1 MVIRITAIVVMAF
14 VVLTTPASA
23 TYETG
28 LYAYSAGDF
37 DTAHSEWLPL
47 AEAGDAR
54 SQYQLGQM
62 YLKGEGVEADA
73 ATALKWFR
81 LSADQDYSPSL
92 FNLAELYY
100 TGRGVAHNHDEAAR
114 LYGQAARQGNPEAQY
129 VLGTLYIHGDGVVKD
144 LVRAH
149 MWLSLA
155 GMRGLNM
162 ANDRR
167 DTIEAMM
174 TAAQI
179 TEAEKLRDQRMGSN

>member
-1 MVIRITAIVVMAF
+1 MVLRIAAIVVMAL

-28 LYAYSAGDF
+28 LYAYSAGDYG
-37 DTAHSEWLPL
+37 TAHSEWLPL

-73 ATALKWFR
+73 ARALKWFR
-81 LSADQDYSPSL
+81 LSADQGYSPSL
-92 FNLAELYY
+92 VNLAALYY
-100 TGRGVAHNHDEAAR
+100 AGRGVAHDHDEAAR
-114 LYGQAARQGNPEAQY
+114 LYGQAARQENPEAQY
-129 VLGTLYIHGDGVVKD
+129 ALGVLYIHGDGVEKD

-149 MWLSLA
+149 MWLSMA

-162 ANDRR
+162 ARNRL

-179 TEAEKLRDQRMGSN
+179 TEAEKLREERMGSN